1 MQPPRTLVALAL
13 ALSATSLC
21 ATRAPADD
29 LTVISFGGAVQK
41 AQKKAYYEP
50 FTKETGIK
58 VIAGEYNGEQ
68 AKIKAMV
75 ETHNVTWDVVE
86 VESAEL
92 YRGCEEGI
100 YQAVGL
106 REDRRQEGLSAESG
120 ERLRRRHLRL
130 VDRAGL

>member
-1 MQPPRTLVALAL
+1 M
-13 ALSATSLC
+13 
-21 ATRAPADD
+21 
-29 LTVISFGGAVQK
+29 ISFGGAVQK
-41 AQKKAYYEP
+41 AQQKAYYEP
-50 FTKETGIK
+50 FTKESGIK

-75 ETHNVTWDVVE
+75 EAHNVTWDVVE

-100 YQAVGL
+100 YRAAGL
-106 REDRRQEGLSAESG
+106 HEDRRQEGLPAESG

>member
-1 MQPPRTLVALAL
+1 MLPRHTLLALAL
-13 ALSATSLC
+13 ALTTPSLFATGAL
-21 ATRAPADD
+21 ADE

-50 FTKETGIK
+50 FTQETGTK

-75 ETHNVTWDVVE
+75 DTRNVTWDVVE

-100 YQAVGL
+100 YQELDYEKIGDKKTFC
-106 REDRRQEGLSAESG
+106 RKR
-120 ERLRRRHLRL
+120 
-130 VDRAGL
+130 